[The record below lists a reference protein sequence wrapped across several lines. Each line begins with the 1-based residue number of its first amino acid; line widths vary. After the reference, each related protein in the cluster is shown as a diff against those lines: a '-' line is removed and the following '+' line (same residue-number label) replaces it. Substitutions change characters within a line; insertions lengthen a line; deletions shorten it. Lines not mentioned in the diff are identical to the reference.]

1 MDERDFEMSE
11 RKVALER
18 DSQIGRATAAVT
30 GRGSEDCVQCGYPI
44 PAARR
49 AAAPFAERCV
59 ECQEAKEKGSR
70 R

>member
-11 RKVALER
+11 RKVAMER
-18 DSQIGRATAAVT
+18 AAQVGRASAAV
-30 GRGSEDCVQCGYPI
+30 RGHGADECVRCGDTI

-49 AAAPFAERCV
+49 AAAPFAARCV
-59 ECQEAKEKGSR
+59 DCQELQEKENR